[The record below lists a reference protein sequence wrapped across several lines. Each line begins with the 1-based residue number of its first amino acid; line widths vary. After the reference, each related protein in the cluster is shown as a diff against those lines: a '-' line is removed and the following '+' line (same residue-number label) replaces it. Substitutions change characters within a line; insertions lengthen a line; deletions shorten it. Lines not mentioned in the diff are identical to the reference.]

1 MDFLKDVGQ
10 RAGDGCSVRDGETDA
25 IILPGSGVRVLP
37 EYDNLHLVKR
47 TDIKNVKDTGARRQH
62 MGMGIFVPHESGE
75 PFEIRLVK
83 LFLQAQP
90 PAFFNFHF
98 HGMM

>member
-37 EYDNLHLVKR
+37 EYDNLYLVKR
-47 TDIKNVKDTGARRQH
+47 TDIKNVKDT
-62 MGMGIFVPHESGE
+62 E
-75 PFEIRLVK
+75 PGGSTWAWAYSFRTKAVSLSK
-83 LFLQAQP
+83 
-90 PAFFNFHF
+90 
-98 HGMM
+98 